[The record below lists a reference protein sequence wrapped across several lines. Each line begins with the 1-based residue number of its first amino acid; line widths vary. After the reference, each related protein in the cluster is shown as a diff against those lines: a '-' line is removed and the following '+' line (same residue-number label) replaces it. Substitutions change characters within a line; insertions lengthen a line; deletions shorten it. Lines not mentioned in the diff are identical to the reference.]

1 MEYVTIALLILSLI
15 MLTINLVILLKT
27 KNQGT
32 SVDIKE
38 EIKKAN
44 DDQEKRILDDNNRLK
59 NDVKEIQLSTN
70 KDISDFKEKMTNY
83 INERFDAINKNLT

>member
-59 NDVKEIQLSTN
+59 TIAAVPDDRATTFL
-70 KDISDFKEKMTNY
+70 
-83 INERFDAINKNLT
+83 L